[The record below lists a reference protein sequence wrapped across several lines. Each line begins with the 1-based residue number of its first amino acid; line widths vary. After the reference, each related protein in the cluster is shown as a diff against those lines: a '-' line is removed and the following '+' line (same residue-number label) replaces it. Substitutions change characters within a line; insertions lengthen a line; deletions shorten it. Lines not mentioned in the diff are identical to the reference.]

1 MSGESVTDYKEV
13 TDSEKT
19 TIANKD
25 AQWESP
31 SEDFIAQAE
40 AAGAGYNRST
50 GFFELNGLLD
60 ITEAQM
66 RIILRNLQRPPFNV
80 FSSTSQ
86 RAELR
91 TNLWEAS
98 PQSTHDVT
106 IQSKGVFSGW
116 LAAEVI
122 NLDNGATD
130 LFATKIN
137 GYDTFKACM
146 ELHTILGDFS
156 FGNGA
161 TTGDTFASC
170 FKLQSFRLYGVN
182 YDIDL
187 HWSPLIAVES
197 LQYLVTNALVS
208 KAKTIA
214 LHPDAYARITDELF
228 AQAADKQIN
237 FATPT

>member
-1 MSGESVTDYKEV
+1 MSGESETDYKEV

-25 AQWESP
+25 AQWKAP
-31 SEDFIAQAE
+31 SENFIAQAE
-40 AAGAGYNRST
+40 AAEVVYNRST
-50 GFFELNGLLD
+50 GFFELNGLTD
-60 ITEAQM
+60 ITTAQM
-66 RIILRNLQRPPFNV
+66 RIILRNTQRPPFNV

-86 RAELR
+86 RASLR

-116 LAAEVI
+116 LAAEVL
-122 NLDNGATD
+122 NLNNGGTD

-137 GYDTFKACM
+137 GYDTFKSCLK
-146 ELHTILGDFS
+146 LHTILGDFS

-161 TTGDTFASC
+161 TTGDTFGSC
-170 FKLQSFRLYGVN
+170 FKLRSFRLYGVN
-182 YDIDL
+182 YDIDF
-187 HWSPLIAVES
+187 HWSPLITVES
-197 LQYLVTNALVS
+197 LQYLVTNALVT
-208 KAKTIA
+208 KAKTII

-228 AQAADKQIN
+228 AQAAEKQIN